1 MIHFCFFA
9 LFAALVFV
17 CPLLRAADWP
27 QFRGPAG
34 DGRGTSKSLPTEWN
48 ERKNVAWKAEIPGRA
63 WSSPS
68 LYQNRLYLTTAVP
81 VEADAPTGPLSLRT
95 LCVDA
100 ATGKIL
106 WNVQVFEEPADAPRI
121 HDKNS
126 HASPTP
132 IVQRNRIYV
141 HFGHE
146 GTACL
151 DLTGEVLWRNRTL
164 KYAPVHGNGG
174 SPVLEGGLLIFSCDG
189 ASDPFVVALDAADG
203 KERWRFD
210 RRTDSVRQF
219 AFSTPG
225 VIEVAGKKQLITPGA
240 GVVNALDPATGEE
253 IWRVAHDG
261 YSVIPKPVFGHG
273 LVFLSTG
280 YDSPTVL
287 AIRPD
292 GRGDVTDT
300 HVAWELKPGAPHTPS
315 LLFDGDELY
324 MVSDRGVAVCVD
336 AKTGEEHWQKRV
348 GGNYSAS
355 PVLADGKLYLQ
366 SEEGPA
372 VVLKPGKT
380 YKKLA
385 DTGFAER
392 TLASYAVG
400 DNALFIRTENHLYRV
415 QQK

>member
-1 MIHFCFFA
+1 MRCLFLACLFVFF
-9 LFAALVFV
+9 VV
-17 CPLLRAADWP
+17 PLSVRAADWP

-34 DGRGTSKSLPTEWN
+34 DGRATAKNLPTEWN
-48 ERKNVAWKAEIPGRA
+48 ETKNVAWKAEIPGRG

-68 LYQNRLYLTTAVP
+68 LFQNRLYLTTAVP
-81 VEADAPTGPLSLRT
+81 IEAGSATSPLSLRT

-100 ATGKIL
+100 ATGRIL
-106 WNVQVFEEPADAPRI
+106 WNVEVFQEPADAPRI
-121 HDKNS
+121 HNKNS

-132 IVQRNRIYV
+132 IVEEGRIYV
-141 HFGHE
+141 HFGHQ

-151 DLTGEVLWRNRTL
+151 DLTGKVLWRNSTL

-189 ASDPFVVALDAADG
+189 ASDPFVVALDAATG

-210 RRTDSVRQF
+210 RQSDSVKQF
-219 AFSTPG
+219 AFSSPA
-225 VIEVAGKKQLITPGA
+225 VIEVAGKKQLVTPGA
-240 GVVNALDPATGEE
+240 GVVNALDPATGKE
-253 IWRVAHDG
+253 IWRVNYDG

-273 LVFLSTG
+273 LVFLSSG

-292 GRGDVTDT
+292 GKGDVTDT
-300 HVAWELKPGAPHTPS
+300 HVEWELKPGAPHTPS
-315 LLFDGDELY
+315 LLLDGDELY

-336 AKTGEEHWQKRV
+336 AKTGEENWQERV

-355 PVLADGKLYLQ
+355 PILADGKLFLQ

-380 YKKLA
+380 FQKLA

-400 DNALFIRTENHLYRV
+400 DSVLFIRTEKNLYRV
-415 QQK
+415 ELK